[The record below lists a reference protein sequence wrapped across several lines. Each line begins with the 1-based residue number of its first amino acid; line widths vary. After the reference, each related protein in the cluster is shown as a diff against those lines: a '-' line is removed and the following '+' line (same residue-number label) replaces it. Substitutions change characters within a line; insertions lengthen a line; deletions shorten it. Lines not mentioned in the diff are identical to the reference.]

1 MSETQK
7 KKPAGT
13 FVKLPDEVFT
23 TLFKEARARGLT
35 VQELL
40 IDAATKLS
48 TSIQSGERSI
58 K

>member
-35 VQELL
+35 VQEML
-40 IDAATKLS
+40 IDAAIKLS